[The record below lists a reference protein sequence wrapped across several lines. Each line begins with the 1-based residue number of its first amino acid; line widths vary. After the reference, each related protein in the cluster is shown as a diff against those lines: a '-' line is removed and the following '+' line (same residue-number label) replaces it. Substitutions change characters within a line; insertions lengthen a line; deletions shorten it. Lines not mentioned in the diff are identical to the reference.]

1 MGKVIIIIL
10 AFLSVAGC
18 YIDVMHSSG
27 NDPGNTF
34 GTGTVSFN
42 IMQKDGS
49 PIDSVNVYLNDTVY
63 YAQNG
68 SINDMVIINDTLHII
83 LSRSGF
89 DSICIDTV
97 LKTGDKLIF
106 DITMNSLPEI
116 MSSAVYSCTEYVY
129 SISDTIEQSV
139 NIECV
144 IKDRDLEDDIA
155 ACSVSIF
162 DAILSLSFVSI
173 SGTDMLFSKTLN
185 EDMRDFNIY
194 DLQGEPMYIS
204 VIDMSG
210 SADQSG
216 PIQLVRFIEHI
227 PGPVY
232 PLNGETV
239 VFPDTIKWDVP
250 DIPYTVI
257 PSLILWNAQ
266 GDTLI
271 HIQLNEGVNS
281 YYIDSLM
288 PSGIYNMTVLLSD
301 MYGNYSCRTI
311 EFYIQ

>member
-1 MGKVIIIIL
+1 MGKVISIVL
-10 AFLSVAGC
+10 AVLLISGC

-27 NDPGNTF
+27 NDPANSF

-49 PIDSVNVYLNDTVY
+49 PVDSVSIYLNDTLY

-68 SINDMVIINDTLHII
+68 SINDIVIVNDSLHIVF
-83 LSRSGF
+83 SKTGF

-97 LKTGDKLIF
+97 LKTGDKLMF

-116 MSSAVYSCTEYVY
+116 ISSTVYSCTEYVY
-129 SISDTIEQSV
+129 SIADTIEQSV
-139 NIECV
+139 NIES
-144 IKDRDLEDDIA
+144 IIRDRDLENDIA

-162 DAILSLSFVSI
+162 DAMLNLAFVSI
-173 SGTDMLFSKTLN
+173 SGTDMLFLKTLN

-194 DLQGEPMYIS
+194 DLQGEPMHIA
-204 VIDMSG
+204 VTDKSG
-210 SADQSG
+210 STDEHG
-216 PIQLVRFIEHI
+216 PIQLVRFIEYI
-227 PGPVY
+227 PGPVH
-232 PLNGETV
+232 PLNGETI
-239 VFPDTIKWDVP
+239 VFPDTIKWYVP
-250 DIPYTVI
+250 DIPYTVF
-257 PSLILWNAQ
+257 PSLVLRNAS
-266 GDTLI
+266 GDTLF
-271 HIQLNEGVNS
+271 HTQFNEGVDS

-301 MYGNYSCRTI
+301 MYGNYSSRTI